1 MQIDSLSITVVC
13 TPVVK
18 LDRVIYLRI
27 SSWSIATILTR
38 TTIPYFLSGS
48 DRYQRGWNI
57 NLQHYMSL
65 GLWYRT

>member
-1 MQIDSLSITVVC
+1 MLIDSLSITVVC

-48 DRYQRGWNI
+48 DRYQRE
-57 NLQHYMSL
+57 
-65 GLWYRT
+65 